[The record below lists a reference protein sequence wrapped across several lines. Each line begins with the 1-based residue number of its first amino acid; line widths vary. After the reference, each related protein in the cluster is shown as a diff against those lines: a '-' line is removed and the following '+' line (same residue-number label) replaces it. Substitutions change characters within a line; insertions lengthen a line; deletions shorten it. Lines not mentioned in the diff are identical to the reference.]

1 MRKKTA
7 PKPRRR
13 SVSPSQHVGLIA
25 REKTVP
31 QSATAECALD
41 NRSHRTDLRFSCGR

>member
-13 SVSPSQHVGLIA
+13 SVLPGQHLGLIA

-31 QSATAECALD
+31 PSGTPECALD
-41 NRSHRTDLRFSCGR
+41 NRSNRTDLRFSCGR